1 MKKHILV
8 LDIDGTLTDTVA
20 LHQRAFLGAMQ
31 ALALPALDTDWGAY
45 PHHTDTGILRH
56 ALACN
61 GRPAPSAA
69 LLAAFEQDLARR
81 FRAEMSDAPKPV
93 APKPA
98 APKPATPIHEIPG
111 AADFV
116 RWLEGSDWAVVFA
129 TGGVR
134 AVSGLKLEAVGIPY
148 AAQALFT
155 ASEEPARDAL
165 VARAVA
171 WARLTYPDTREGV
184 VVSMGD
190 GRWDLDVAQQ
200 LGLRFLGV
208 GATLQAQALAAR
220 GATVL
225 PDLTAAARA
234 LATLR
239 ADCGAIPAR
248 DTPPRT

>member
-31 ALALPALDTDWGAY
+31 ALALPTLDTDWGAY

-81 FRAEMSDAPKPV
+81 FRAEMSAAPT
-93 APKPA
+93 PA
-98 APKPATPIHEIPG
+98 APIHEIPG

-239 ADCGAIPAR
+239 PDCGVIPAR

>member
-31 ALALPALDTDWGAY
+31 ALALPALETDWGAY

-56 ALACN
+56 ALAMN
-61 GRPAPSAA
+61 GRAEPSVGQ
-69 LLAAFEQDLARR
+69 LMAFEQDLARR
-81 FRAEMSDAPKPV
+81 FLDELAAAPTPA

-98 APKPATPIHEIPG
+98 APIQPIPG

-116 RWLEGSDWAVVFA
+116 HGLADSAWAVVFA

-134 AVSGLKLEAVGIPY
+134 AVSGVKLQAAGIPFSD
-148 AAQALFT
+148 AALFT

-165 VARAVA
+165 VARAIA
-171 WARLTYPDTREGV
+171 HAHRAYPQTRNGV

-190 GRWDLDVAQQ
+190 GLWDLKVAQQ

-208 GATLQAQALAAR
+208 GLTAQALAAR
-220 GATVL
+220 GAPVL
-225 PDLTAAARA
+225 PDLTGAAAA
-234 LATLR
+234 LAALL
-239 ADCGAIPAR
+239 AEHG
-248 DTPPRT
+248 

>member
-56 ALACN
+56 ALAMN
-61 GRPAPSAA
+61 GRAEPSAGQ
-69 LLAAFEQDLARR
+69 LMAFEEDLARR
-81 FRAEMSDAPKPV
+81 FLDELAAAPT
-93 APKPA
+93 PA
-98 APKPATPIHEIPG
+98 APTPAAPIQPIPG

-116 RWLEGSDWAVVFA
+116 HGLVDSAWAVVFA

-134 AVSGLKLEAVGIPY
+134 AVSGVKLQAAGIPFSD
-148 AAQALFT
+148 AALFT

-165 VARAVA
+165 VARAIA
-171 WARLTYPDTREGV
+171 HAHRAYPQTRNGV

-190 GRWDLDVAQQ
+190 GLWDLKVAQQ

-208 GATLQAQALAAR
+208 GSTAQALAAR
-220 GATVL
+220 GAPVL
-225 PDLTAAARA
+225 PDLTGAAAA
-234 LATLR
+234 LAALL
-239 ADCGAIPAR
+239 AEHG
-248 DTPPRT
+248 

>member
-31 ALALPALDTDWGAY
+31 ALALPALETDWGAY

-56 ALACN
+56 ALAMN
-61 GRPAPSAA
+61 GRAEPSVGQ
-69 LLAAFEQDLARR
+69 LMAFEQDLARR
-81 FRAEMSDAPKPV
+81 FLDELAAELTPA

-98 APKPATPIHEIPG
+98 APTPAAPIQPIPG

-116 RWLEGSDWAVVFA
+116 HGLADSAWAVVFA

-134 AVSGLKLEAVGIPY
+134 AVSGVKLQAAGIPFSD
-148 AAQALFT
+148 AALFT

-165 VARAVA
+165 VARAIA
-171 WARLTYPDTREGV
+171 HAHRAYPQTRDGV

-190 GRWDLDVAQQ
+190 GLWDLKVAQQ

-208 GATLQAQALAAR
+208 GSTAQALAAR
-220 GATVL
+220 GAPVL
-225 PDLTAAARA
+225 PDLTGAAAA
-234 LATLR
+234 LAALL
-239 ADCGAIPAR
+239 AEHG
-248 DTPPRT
+248 